1 MHYFKKLSAVAFL
14 VILFACGD
22 KDRIPRDI
30 MKPEEMS
37 AVLADLT
44 IAEAY
49 GNNLVMNSNPQHYD
63 SMRQEKVKVYSKQ
76 VLDLHH
82 VSPKDF
88 YNSYTWYEQ
97 HPDKLSAVLSQVTAN
112 LTERKNKAP
121 DMGELSAP
129 VAYRL
134 RAIFPN
140 AEKAILLSANSD
152 TTKPFIKRQK

>member
-1 MHYFKKLSAVAFL
+1 MHYIKKLSVVAFL
-14 VILFACGD
+14 VVLFACGD
-22 KDRIPRDI
+22 KDRIPGNI
-30 MKPEEMS
+30 MKQEEMS

-49 GNNLVMNSNPQHYD
+49 GNNLVMNNNPGSYD
-63 SMRQEKVKVYSKQ
+63 SLRQEKIKVYSKQ
-76 VLDLHH
+76 VLDLHQ
-82 VSPKDF
+82 VSVKDF

-97 HPDKLSAVLSQVTAN
+97 HPDKLTAVLNQVTAN

-134 RAIFPN
+134 RTIFPN